1 MKKFIFPVIAVILIL
16 FCMITILPAPN
27 PKRCAICDSIPY
39 HAPALVNLATGEVG
53 ELTVYEP
60 HPFKV
65 AELNPYQQGGT
76 FSFIYVAGINGY
88 SDTANWETHITIP
101 TDENEYEEKHFC
113 KACRAQI
120 ANHTDYGFLL
130 LDLRTPKSSSI
141 LSLDSAEIQ
150 CVRCYEVQTKQHL
163 DEIEIIVHGTL
174 EIFDHYVASTELP

>member
-1 MKKFIFPVIAVILIL
+1 MKKYIFPAIAVILIL
-16 FCMITILPAPN
+16 ICMITILPAPN

-53 ELTVYEP
+53 ELAVYEP

-76 FSFIYVAGINGY
+76 FSFIYVAGLNGY

-101 TDENEYEEKHFC
+101 IDENEYEEKHFC
-113 KACRAQI
+113 KSCRERI
-120 ANHTDYGFLL
+120 AGRTEKGFLL
-130 LDLRTPKSSSI
+130 LDLRTPESFDI
-141 LSLDSAEIQ
+141 LSLDSDEIQ
-150 CVRCYEVQTKQHL
+150 MVRCYEVQKKEGM

-174 EIFDHYVASTELP
+174 EIVDHIIVE

>member
-1 MKKFIFPVIAVILIL
+1 MKKYIFPAIAVILIL
-16 FCMITILPAPN
+16 ICVITILPAPN

-53 ELTVYEP
+53 ELSVYEP

-101 TDENEYEEKHFC
+101 TNENEYEEKFFC
-113 KACRAQI
+113 KSCRI
-120 ANHTDYGFLL
+120 LISSHTENGFLL
-130 LDLRTPKSSSI
+130 LDLREPEKFSI
-141 LSLDSAEIQ
+141 LSLGSDEIQ
-150 CVRCYEVQTKQHL
+150 RLRCYEIQTTQQSNEV
-163 DEIEIIVHGTL
+163 EIEIHGTL
-174 EIFDHYVASTELP
+174 EIVNHFIQ

>member
-1 MKKFIFPVIAVILIL
+1 MKKYIFPVIAVILIL
-16 FCMITILPAPN
+16 ICLITILPAPN
-27 PKRCAICDSIPY
+27 PKRCAICDSIPM

-65 AELNPYQQGGT
+65 AELNDYQQGGT
-76 FSFIYVAGINGY
+76 FSFIYAAGLNGY

-113 KACRAQI
+113 KSCRERI
-120 ANHTDYGFLL
+120 AGRTEKGFLL
-130 LDLRTPKSSSI
+130 LDLRTPESFDI
-141 LSLDSAEIQ
+141 LSLDSDEIQ
-150 CVRCYEVQTKQHL
+150 MVRCYEVQKKEGM

-174 EIFDHYVASTELP
+174 EIMDHIIVE

>member
-1 MKKFIFPVIAVILIL
+1 MKKYIFPAIAVILIL
-16 FCMITILPAPN
+16 ICLITILPAPN

-53 ELTVYEP
+53 ELAVYEP

-76 FSFIYVAGINGY
+76 FSFIYVAGLNGY

-101 TDENEYEEKHFC
+101 IDENEYVEKHFC
-113 KACRAQI
+113 KSCRERI
-120 ANHTDYGFLL
+120 AGRTEKGFLL
-130 LDLRTPKSSSI
+130 LDLRTPESFDI
-141 LSLDSAEIQ
+141 LSLDSDEIQ
-150 CVRCYEVQTKQHL
+150 MVRCYEVQKKEGM

-174 EIFDHYVASTELP
+174 EIVDHIIVE

>member
-1 MKKFIFPVIAVILIL
+1 MKKYIFPAIAVILIL
-16 FCMITILPAPN
+16 IYVITILPASEPE
-27 PKRCAICDSIPY
+27 RCAICDSIPM

-101 TDENEYEEKHFC
+101 TNENEYEEKFFC
-113 KACRAQI
+113 KACRECI
-120 ANHTDYGFLL
+120 SGHTEQGFLL
-130 LDLRTPKSSSI
+130 LDLRTPENFSI
-141 LSLDSAEIQ
+141 HSLDIEDIQ
-150 CVRCYEVQTKQHL
+150 TVRCYEVHTTQSL
-163 DEIEIIVHGTL
+163 DEIEIVVHGTL
-174 EIFDHYVASTELP
+174 EIVEHIIQ

>member
-1 MKKFIFPVIAVILIL
+1 MKKYIFPSIAVILIL
-16 FCMITILPAPN
+16 ICVITILPAPN

-53 ELTVYEP
+53 EWTVYEP

-101 TDENEYEEKHFC
+101 TNENEYEEKHFC
-113 KACRAQI
+113 KSCRERI
-120 ANHTDYGFLL
+120 SDHTDKGFLL
-130 LDLRTPKSSSI
+130 LDLRTPESFGIQSI
-141 LSLDSAEIQ
+141 DSEQIQ
-150 CVRCYEVQTKQHL
+150 SVRCYEIQTKQYL

-174 EIFDHYVASTELP
+174 EIVDQFITQ